1 MRRIVFLDTTYQCYQ
16 TIKLVFQSNS
26 SSEVGTTK
34 SSETKKIKTCH
45 EKTKKVIQ
53 MPWEKLALNEAKIVR
68 ALVPPLVGGLLKF
81 CWKLLESPSWGHD
94 NRIQPD
100 SKIAL
105 RSCKRNPQVSQ
116 VTCGG
121 QWTQCIILSTSHL
134 LAKIPNDLNRTLWV
148 IQNRRTKKLNHC

>member
-68 ALVPPLVGGLLKF
+68 ALVPPLVGGLLK
-81 CWKLLESPSWGHD
+81 LLESPS
-94 NRIQPD
+94 
-100 SKIAL
+100 
-105 RSCKRNPQVSQ
+105 
-116 VTCGG
+116 
-121 QWTQCIILSTSHL
+121 
-134 LAKIPNDLNRTLWV
+134 
-148 IQNRRTKKLNHC
+148 